1 MYRQNSF
8 SSKASSSSN
17 NNINN
22 LNNHSILRQ
31 NSSASQF
38 HLHDDRASIGMEVDS
53 DHLIHLKASGSIVKN
68 KFSMFATGGLMV
80 AFKHYFTR
88 HKSTTLTNVCYNHKA
103 SSFALCDE
111 RGQVYNMLISADA
124 NRYESIRSASTAVSA
139 MCFLAVHRNHLVVAY
154 ESGSIIIVDVSSKE
168 MVGTLQ
174 PTKSKQSSPTRLI
187 VSHPLELRII
197 TVSDSKCLY
206 IWDLDTCTCINQME
220 CEEAIV
226 DVRYELDGQVIALT
240 LENSGVYFYGT
251 TEESNEDAPELLMHL
266 ELLQRYLYTCDDRGM
281 PCLSIS

>member
-8 SSKASSSSN
+8 SNKASSSSN
-17 NNINN
+17 NN

-31 NSSASQF
+31 NSSASQSY
-38 HLHDDRASIGMEVDS
+38 LHDDRPSNGMEVDS
-53 DHLIHLKASGSIVKN
+53 DYLIHLKASGSIVKN
-68 KFSMFATGGLMV
+68 KFSMFDTGGLMV
-80 AFKHYFTR
+80 AFKHYSTR
-88 HKSTTLTNVCYNHKA
+88 HKSTALTHVCYNHKA

-168 MVGTLQ
+168 KVGTLQ
-174 PTKSKQSSPTRLI
+174 PTKNKSSPTRLI
-187 VSHPLELRII
+187 VSHPLELQVI
-197 TVSDSKCLY
+197 TVSDNKCLY
-206 IWDLDTCTCINQME
+206 IWDLDSCTCINQME

-251 TEESNEDAPELLMHL
+251 TTEEESDDNDAPDLLMHL
-266 ELLQRYLYTCDDRGM
+266 KLPQR
-281 PCLSIS
+281 

>member
-8 SSKASSSSN
+8 SSKASS
-17 NNINN
+17 INSN

-31 NSSASQF
+31 NSSASQS
-38 HLHDDRASIGMEVDS
+38 HLHDDRPSSGMEVDS

-68 KFSMFATGGLMV
+68 KFSMFDTGGLMV
-80 AFKHYFTR
+80 AFKHYSTR
-88 HKSTTLTNVCYNHKA
+88 HKSTALTHVCYNHKA
-103 SSFALCDE
+103 SSFALSDE

-168 MVGTLQ
+168 MVGILQ
-174 PTKSKQSSPTRLI
+174 PTKKNKASPTRLI
-187 VSHPLELRII
+187 VSHPLELRVI
-197 TVSDSKCLY
+197 TVSDSKYLY

-226 DVRYELDGQVIALT
+226 DVRYELDGQVVALT

-251 TEESNEDAPELLMHL
+251 TEGSDDDDVPDLLMHL
-266 ELLQRYLYTCDDRGM
+266 QLPQRYVRTDDDRSM
-281 PCLSIS
+281 LCIFIS